1 MPHCKPRLWPGFFVG
16 QAQGIATNTTG
27 PLTSRYIRQVV
38 VDQLPLSR
46 QFAIAMHER
55 SIDSCD
61 DIEQLRSVAKTL
73 LRAWQLQAS
82 FTEDYAA
89 QLMGIKP

>member
-1 MPHCKPRLWPGFFVG
+1 M
-16 QAQGIATNTTG
+16 
-27 PLTSRYIRQVV
+27 
-38 VDQLPLSR
+38 DQLSISR

-61 DIEQLRSVAKTL
+61 DIEQLRAVAKTL

-82 FTEDYAA
+82 FSEDYAS
-89 QLMGIKP
+89 QLMGMTHKKNRP

>member
-1 MPHCKPRLWPGFFVG
+1 
-16 QAQGIATNTTG
+16 
-27 PLTSRYIRQVV
+27 
-38 VDQLPLSR
+38 VDQLSLSR

-61 DIEQLRSVAKTL
+61 DIEQLCAVAKTL

-82 FTEDYAA
+82 FSEDYAS
-89 QLMGIKP
+89 QLMGMTHKKNRP

>member
-1 MPHCKPRLWPGFFVG
+1 ME
-16 QAQGIATNTTG
+16 
-27 PLTSRYIRQVV
+27 
-38 VDQLPLSR
+38 QLSLSR

-61 DIEQLRSVAKTL
+61 DIEQLREVAKTL

-82 FTEDYAA
+82 FAEEYAG
-89 QLMGIKP
+89 QLMGITPLKNRP

>member
-1 MPHCKPRLWPGFFVG
+1 MLSC
-16 QAQGIATNTTG
+16 N
-27 PLTSRYIRQVV
+27 SRPRQVLV
-38 VDQLPLSR
+38 INVGDELLDGILEVRMQGLSPW
-46 QFAIAMHER
+46 FSMW
-55 SIDSCD
+55 D

-89 QLMGIKP
+89 QLMHLTPPPFASTSRAAE

>member
-1 MPHCKPRLWPGFFVG
+1 M
-16 QAQGIATNTTG
+16 
-27 PLTSRYIRQVV
+27 
-38 VDQLPLSR
+38 DQLPLSR

-73 LRAWQLQAS
+73 LRAWQL
-82 FTEDYAA
+82 
-89 QLMGIKP
+89 

>member
-1 MPHCKPRLWPGFFVG
+1 M
-16 QAQGIATNTTG
+16 
-27 PLTSRYIRQVV
+27 
-38 VDQLPLSR
+38 DQLSLSR

-61 DIEQLRSVAKTL
+61 DIEQLRAVAKTL

-82 FTEDYAA
+82 FSEDYAS
-89 QLMGIKP
+89 QLMGMTHKKNRP